1 MKNFNNAKT
10 TIWPKRMKFT
20 LLTANVGMGDDA
32 RADEVLIAHAAQASA
47 AASIWR
53 TGQGLVVPRSYL
65 RSPQFD
71 ASRQQFADAGWPIG
85 VRQSGGGV
93 VPQGP
98 GIINLSLAY
107 AVHGKPLDHSDAG
120 YQLICNMIGQ
130 VLQGFGIDT
139 RAQAVEGSFCDGR
152 YNLATGPQNQ
162 PRKVV
167 GTAQVWRRQPGV
179 NGGKAFQVALVH
191 AVILAYADINA
202 ITHQAN
208 RLELALGNDR
218 RYLDHSAA
226 SLHLCGNHGMAGP
239 DFTTLLMARLAD
251 HVAQLPA

>member
-1 MKNFNNAKT
+1 
-10 TIWPKRMKFT
+10 MKFT
-20 LLTANVGMGDDA
+20 VVATDNSMGDDA
-32 RADEVLIAHAAQASA
+32 RADEVLITHAARGVA

-65 RSPQFD
+65 RSPQFE
-71 ASRQQFADAGWPIG
+71 QTCQHFAQAGWPIG

-120 YQLICNMIGQ
+120 YQLICNIIGQ
-130 VLQGFGIDT
+130 VLHDFGINT
-139 RAQAVEGSFCDGR
+139 RAQAVAGSFCDGR
-152 YNLATGPQNQ
+152 YNLATGPQDQ

-167 GTAQVWRRQPGV
+167 GTAQVWRRQAGLD
-179 NGGKAFQVALVH
+179 GGEAFQVALVH
-191 AVILAYADINA
+191 AVILAYADIDA

-208 RLELALGNDR
+208 QLELALGNDR

-226 SLHLCGNHGMAGP
+226 SLHLCGDHGLAGP
-239 DFTTLLMARLAD
+239 DFTTHLMARLAD
-251 HVAQLPA
+251 HVTGLPA